1 MLNYYFFIST
11 GLFSRLKVN
20 DSCLGI
26 NEINN
31 KLKQVY
37 IICCKHTHTQ
47 VILLLGFID

>member
-37 IICCKHTHTQ
+37 IICCKHTHNESYC
-47 VILLLGFID
+47 